1 MIVTI
6 SIRIITSLTYDILL
20 LYDYVVDS
28 LVLVTIINL
37 TEIVLVII
45 ITQSLKWSL
54 LTYAHY

>member
-6 SIRIITSLTYDILL
+6 SIRIIASMAYDILL
-20 LYDYVVDS
+20 LYERVVDS
-28 LVLVTIINL
+28 LVLVTIINF